1 MMEIVSIIWKIS
13 YMIHMISNAGFFG
26 SIALAFF
33 DCKNICNSSSV
44 KVMKKLT
51 SLFLTLSGLTG
62 ISLLSIMAIGG
73 MDNLTNNPIGI
84 SILIMIGAFSVVLFD
99 FILFLLY
106 KGGDVKV
113 ERFLL
118 GIAVF
123 FYLLVYVFRV
133 YLVH

>member
-13 YMIHMISNAGFFG
+13 YIIHMISNAGFFG

-33 DCKNICNSSSV
+33 DCKNICNGSSV
-44 KVMKKLT
+44 KVMKKIT

-106 KGGDVKV
+106 KGGDLKV
-113 ERFLL
+113 ERVLL